1 LEFKQK
7 LSNNRCSK
15 RALAQLSA
23 NDQASEV
30 VSVMNVQETSFRV
43 PTSSSIERGASFQDR
58 AAAVAAVAA
67 ADAEDVD
74 RDARFPKAAIDAAR
88 ERKLLGAQ
96 IPVAFGGFGAS
107 IFDLTDMCYTLGRSC
122 SSTAMIFAMHQT
134 KVACLV
140 RHGAGSRYHEA
151 LMRRVASE
159 QLLLASS
166 TTEGQNGGNI
176 RSSAAAVER
185 NDAEISLVRNATVI
199 SYGAEADGIVT
210 IARRAGDAASS
221 DQVLVAFTKDNYT
234 LQRGQSWETLG
245 MRGTCSAGFE
255 LKAAASA
262 EQIFPEAYEKI
273 HAQTMTPVAH
283 LCWSSVWAGIA
294 AASVD
299 RAQRFIRKAAR
310 GAGGQMPPGAAHF
323 TAAKMSLAK
332 LRAIITANLDTYAN
346 HEHDDR
352 ALTSL
357 DFQSSINLLKVEAS
371 ELAVQTVMSAMR
383 ACGLAGYRNDGEF
396 SVGRLLRDVLSSP
409 LMINN
414 ERILSNI
421 ATSNL
426 MSGVPTSLR
435 D

>member
-1 LEFKQK
+1 
-7 LSNNRCSK
+7 
-15 RALAQLSA
+15 
-23 NDQASEV
+23 
-30 VSVMNVQETSFRV
+30 MNVQDASIRSRSETSE
-43 PTSSSIERGASFQDR
+43 SILLDHGLSFVERTAT
-58 AAAVAAVAA
+58 VAA
-67 ADAEDVD
+67 AAAAEAEEVD
-74 RDARFPKAAIDAAR
+74 LEGRFPKAAIDAAR

-96 IPVAFGGFGAS
+96 IPVEFGGFGAS
-107 IFDLTDMCYTLGRSC
+107 IYDITEMCYTLGRSC
-122 SSTAMIFAMHQT
+122 SSAAMIFAMHQT

-140 RHGAGSRYHEA
+140 RHGSGSAYHEK

-166 TTEGQNGGNI
+166 TTEGQNGGNV

-185 NDAEISLVRNATVI
+185 DDAEISLTRAATVI
-199 SYGAEADGIVT
+199 SYGAEADGIISV
-210 IARRAGDAASS
+210 ARRAGDAASS
-221 DQVLVAFTKDNYT
+221 DQVLIAITRDDYT
-234 LQRGQSWETLG
+234 LQRSLGWETLG

-255 LKAAASA
+255 LKVKAPADR
-262 EQIFPEAYEKI
+262 IFPEAYEKI

-294 AASVD
+294 AAAVE

-310 GAGGQMPPGAAHF
+310 GANGQMPPGAAHF

-332 LRAIITANLDTYAN
+332 LRAVISANLDNYAAR
-346 HEHDDR
+346 EHDDR
-352 ALTSL
+352 ALSAI

-371 ELAVQTVMSAMR
+371 ELAVETVMSAMR
-383 ACGLAGYRNDGEF
+383 ACGLSGYRNDGEF
-396 SVGRLLRDVLSSP
+396 SIGRLLRDVLSSP

-414 ERILSNI
+414 ERILGNI
-421 ATSNL
+421 ATATL

>member
-1 LEFKQK
+1 
-7 LSNNRCSK
+7 
-15 RALAQLSA
+15 
-23 NDQASEV
+23 
-30 VSVMNVQETSFRV
+30 
-43 PTSSSIERGASFQDR
+43 
-58 AAAVAAVAA
+58 
-67 ADAEDVD
+67 
-74 RDARFPKAAIDAAR
+74 
-88 ERKLLGAQ
+88 
-96 IPVAFGGFGAS
+96 
-107 IFDLTDMCYTLGRSC
+107 
-122 SSTAMIFAMHQT
+122 
-134 KVACLV
+134 
-140 RHGAGSRYHEA
+140 
-151 LMRRVASE
+151 
-159 QLLLASS
+159 LLLASS
-166 TTEGQNGGNI
+166 TTEGNNGGNI

-185 NDAEISLVRNATVI
+185 NDTEISLVRNATVI

-210 IARRAGDAASS
+210 IARRNSDAASS
-221 DQVLVAFTKDNYT
+221 DQVLLAITKEDYT
-234 LQRGQSWETLG
+234 LERSLAWETLG

-255 LKAAASA
+255 LKAKASSD
-262 EQIFPEAYEKI
+262 QVFPEAYEKI

-294 AASVD
+294 AAAVD

-332 LRAIITANLDTYAN
+332 LRAIITANLDNYAAR
-346 HEHDDR
+346 EHDER
-352 ALTSL
+352 ALSSL

-383 ACGLAGYRNDGEF
+383 ACGLSGYRNDGEF
-396 SVGRLLRDVLSSP
+396 TVGRLLRDVLSSP

-421 ATSNL
+421 ATSSL